1 VGERRDI
8 ETRFKPG
15 QSGNLKGRPRGSK
28 SLSTRLKEYLEGARI
43 GDEKLK
49 GKQVIDEVVEHLVR
63 RATGRKSDASLH
75 AIDMVFDRTEGK
87 VATPIDLPQQD
98 LESVR
103 AELKEQ
109 REALSR
115 NRESGAIEGPAE

>member
-1 VGERRDI
+1 VPRED
-8 ETRFKPG
+8 TQFKPG
-15 QSGNLKGRPRGSK
+15 NPGRPKGSK
-28 SLSTRLKEYLEGARI
+28 SLSGRLKEYLEGRKI